1 MKKKPQQTDIPI
13 IELEEQL
20 LKLKLAYVDKDW
32 TSVSEVLEWF
42 ENEGYINY
50 NE

>member
-1 MKKKPQQTDIPI
+1 MEHKSRQTDISLI
-13 IELEEQL
+13 KLEEQL
-20 LKLKLAYVDKDW
+20 LKLKLAYVDKGW
-32 TSVSEVLEWF
+32 TSVLEALEWF